1 MTTIGLTGGIGSGK
15 STVASLF
22 AVYGIPVY
30 GADDAG
36 RRLADTSP
44 HLRSRLAGLL
54 GDGIYDENGLN
65 RRLMASLIF
74 NDKGLLEQVNGIIH
88 PAVATDFARWL
99 MRQEG
104 RYAALESAILFE
116 SGFDRKV
123 DVSLTV
129 YAPEALRLQRVMARE
144 QVTESE
150 VLQRMH
156 NQLPDEIKKKR
167 ADYVILN
174 DETHALI
181 PQVNDF
187 LVWLDERK

>member
-36 RRLADTSP
+36 KKLVNTSP
-44 HLRSRLAGLL
+44 RLRSRLTGLL

-74 NDKGLLEQVNGIIH
+74 NDKCLLERVNGIIH
-88 PAVATDFARWL
+88 PEVATDFDRWL

-104 RYAALESAILFE
+104 EYAALESAILFE

-129 YAPEALRLQRVMARE
+129 YAPEALRLKRVMARE
-144 QVTESE
+144 QASEAE
-150 VLQRMH
+150 VLQRIN
-156 NQLPDEIKKKR
+156 NQLPDEIKKER

-174 DETHALI
+174 DGQHALI

-187 LVWLDERK
+187 IVWLGKC